1 MRRRRNLITMLVL
14 AAAVVLLAAAAVAA
28 ADEPA
33 ASPAAA
39 AEPAPSPTATP
50 ALALAVTPETVTAGG
65 RATLTVRLPD
75 IPGAVLQLS
84 REVAGATSFR
94 AVAPLV
100 ADARGAVSYRV
111 RPGTTTTYRVEYA
124 GDGVQWL
131 PASADVTV
139 SVRPRVS
146 FSVTARVYRGRSRPA
161 RHLRPPGASR
171 RDARGRT
178 VEGWRVG
185 RVAQP

>member
-1 MRRRRNLITMLVL
+1 MHRRRNLITMLVL
-14 AAAVVLLAAAAVAA
+14 TAAVTLLAAAPGAA

-39 AEPAPSPTATP
+39 AAPSPTATP
-50 ALALAVTPETVTAGG
+50 ALAFAATPQTVTAGD

-75 IPGAVLQLS
+75 IPGATLQLS

-94 AVAPLV
+94 AVGPLV

-111 RPGTTTTYRVEYA
+111 RPGTTTTYRAEYA

-146 FSVTARVYRGRSRPA
+146 FSVTPRVYRGHRA
-161 RHLRPPGASR
+161 RLAISGTPGASR
-171 RDARGRT
+171 RGARGRT

-185 RVAQP
+185 RVARP